1 VGEVVVFR
9 SRSRRPGPL
18 RFFWYVSD
26 TKLDMLL
33 SQVGEPAWRRVT
45 AELDVDVK
53 LVGLTL
59 GFPNPDRSLAE
70 RSRAAKVLVVEEC
83 IRQRHGIG
91 DLSASRGYVA
101 GETEMAW
108 RPCTDG
114 ETVLFSGHADD
125 VLITLGGS
133 VGNLLGHPPDTG
145 HTGSHP
151 YAIRAALAD
160 GGTAH
165 DIATDV
171 RAAAAAIDGT
181 PAQPVRFLA
190 LVISRGPLPV
200 GAAHPDYLLATP
212 LYVEA
217 AGDPGL

>member
-1 VGEVVVFR
+1 VAFR
-9 SRSRRPGPL
+9 SRSRRPVPL

-45 AELDVDVK
+45 AELDLDVT
-53 LVGLTL
+53 LVGLKL
-59 GFPNPDRSLAE
+59 GFPPADRSVAE

-83 IRQRHGIG
+83 IRRRQGIG

-101 GETEMAW
+101 GDTEMAW

-114 ETVLFSGHADD
+114 ETVLFSGAADD
-125 VLITLGGS
+125 VLIMLGGS
-133 VGNLLGHPPDTG
+133 AANLLGHPPG
-145 HTGSHP
+145 AGYTGSHP

-160 GGTAH
+160 SGADGGTAG
-165 DIATDV
+165 DIAADV
-171 RAAAAAIDGT
+171 AAAAAAIAGT
-181 PAQPVRFLA
+181 PVQPVRFLA
-190 LVISRGPLPV
+190 LIIGRGALPA
-200 GAAHPDYLLATP
+200 GAARPDYLLATP

-217 AGDPGL
+217 AGDPGR